1 MGVTR
6 RRGMQKTKTVSPP
19 HDTDVQFT
27 IRKASN
33 RDDVER
39 SNLFSKMRMIQN
51 LGTPDELITERDIP
65 NGELQV
71 ATIMMCLVGWNLQ
84 DDHKRIYEIN
94 EDNVLELMTAGERRW
109 LYGEILDFN
118 PIWKGEVDEDEEEE
132 EGTSTKKK
140 SEGKSEPAESSSETS

>member
-1 MGVTR
+1 MGSVR
-6 RRGMQKTKTVSPP
+6 KKGMHKTKTVTLAYDSEA
-19 HDTDVQFT
+19 HYT

-65 NGELQV
+65 NGDLQM
-71 ATIMMCLVGWNLQ
+71 ATILMCLQGWDLEDENG
-84 DDHKRIYEIN
+84 RTFEIN
-94 EDNVLELMTAGERRW
+94 EDNVLELLTPGERRA

-118 PIWKGEVDEDEEEE
+118 PIWKGEE
-132 EGTSTKKK
+132 EGK
-140 SEGKSEPAESSSETS
+140 EDSETS

>member
-1 MGVTR
+1 MGSVR
-6 RRGMQKTKTVSPP
+6 KKGMHKEKTVTLSY
-19 HDTDVQFT
+19 DADAQFT

-65 NGELQV
+65 NGELQM
-71 ATIMMCLVGWNLQ
+71 ATIMMCLTGWNIE
-84 DDHKRIYEIN
+84 DDGGRTYEIT
-94 EDNVLELMTAGERRW
+94 EANVLELLQPSERRA

-118 PIWKGEVDEDEEEE
+118 PIWKGEE
-132 EGTSTKKK
+132 EGKED
-140 SEGKSEPAESSSETS
+140 SEES

>member
-1 MGVTR
+1 MGSVRTK
-6 RRGMQKTKTVSPP
+6 GMHKTKTVTLPQ
-19 HDTDVQFT
+19 DETAQYT

-71 ATIMMCLVGWNLQ
+71 QTILMCLVGWNYE
-84 DDHKRIYEIN
+84 DENKRTYEIT
-94 EDNVLELMTAGERRW
+94 EDNILELMTAAERRA
-109 LYGEILDFN
+109 LYVEILDFN
-118 PIWKGEVDEDEEEE
+118 PIWKGEE
-132 EGTSTKKK
+132 EGKED
-140 SEGKSEPAESSSETS
+140 SEENSSHK